1 METQQ
6 TIYCG
11 SGKAKDGK
19 FGEFFSISI
28 CLSDLPKEHI
38 SEAKN
43 GKKYINLNINRK
55 KEPDQYGKD
64 LSVQVDTWKPTPQ
77 GSVPQGNLP
86 QAMAHDSK
94 SQYSSP
100 EDQYSVD
107 QHEDQTLP
115 F

>member
-38 SEAKN
+38 TEAKN

-77 GSVPQGNLP
+77 GNLP
-86 QAMAHDSK
+86 QAMAHAPK
-94 SQYSSP
+94 PQYVAP
-100 EDQYSVD
+100 QD
-107 QHEDQTLP
+107 EDQTLP

>member
-77 GSVPQGNLP
+77 GSVPQ
-86 QAMAHDSK
+86 AMAYAPK
-94 SQYSSP
+94 PQYVSP
-100 EDQYSVD
+100 QDEEYSGD
-107 QHEDQTLP
+107 KLP

>member
-11 SGKAKDGK
+11 SGKTKEGK

-38 SEAKN
+38 TEAKN

-64 LSVQVDTWKPTPQ
+64 LSVQVDTWKPDPNRQ
-77 GSVPQGNLP
+77 VPT
-86 QAMAHDSK
+86 AMAHTPKQEYSAPIEDDSD
-94 SQYSSP
+94 S
-100 EDQYSVD
+100 
-107 QHEDQTLP
+107 LP